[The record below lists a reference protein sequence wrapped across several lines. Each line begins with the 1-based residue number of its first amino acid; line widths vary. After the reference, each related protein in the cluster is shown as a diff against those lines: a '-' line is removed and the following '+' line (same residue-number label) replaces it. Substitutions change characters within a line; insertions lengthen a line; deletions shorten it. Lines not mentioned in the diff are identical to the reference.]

1 MSIMKF
7 RLTAYILLIVSLLVS
22 IRLIRDILKLRS
34 ADERLATAE
43 NELNKAQIEQMN
55 LKQSLDKVGTPEWQ
69 ETTFRNT
76 LNLARPG
83 EVVVIVPEA
92 IRQIELVK
100 PESSTSITEIP
111 NWQKWR
117 QVFAL

>member
-55 LKQSLDKVGTPEWQ
+55 LKQSLIGQ
-69 ETTFRNT
+69 Q
-76 LNLARPG
+76 LLAQFYEMNQAG
-83 EVVVIVPEA
+83 EHE
-92 IRQIELVK
+92 
-100 PESSTSITEIP
+100 
-111 NWQKWR
+111 
-117 QVFAL
+117 

>member
-1 MSIMKF
+1 MSIVKF
-7 RLTAYILLIVSLLVS
+7 RLATYILLIVSLLVS
-22 IRLIRDILKLRS
+22 VRLLRDILKLRT
-34 ADERLATAE
+34 ADERMSTAQA
-43 NELNKAQIEQMN
+43 ELNNAQIEQMN
-55 LKQSLDKVGTPEWQ
+55 LKQSLEQVGTQEWQ
-69 ETTFRNT
+69 EATFRNT

-100 PESSTSITEIP
+100 PEALESITEIP

-117 QVFAL
+117 QVFAF

>member
-7 RLTAYILLIVSLLVS
+7 KLTAYILLIVSLLVS
-22 IRLIRDILKLRS
+22 VRLVRDILKLGI
-34 ADERLATAE
+34 ADERLATAQA
-43 NELNKAQIEQMN
+43 ELNKAQIEQMN
-55 LKQSLDKVGTPEWQ
+55 LRQSLEQVDTPEWQ
-69 ETTFRNT
+69 EATFRNT

-92 IRQIELVK
+92 IRRIELVK
-100 PESSTSITEIP
+100 PESHELITEIP

-117 QVFAL
+117 QMFAF